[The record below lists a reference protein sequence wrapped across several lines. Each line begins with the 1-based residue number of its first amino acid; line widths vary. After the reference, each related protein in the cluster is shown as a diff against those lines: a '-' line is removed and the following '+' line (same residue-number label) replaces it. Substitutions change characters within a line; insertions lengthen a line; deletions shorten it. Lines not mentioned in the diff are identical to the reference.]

1 MIRVSIVE
9 DNDQFRKALETIITH
24 GKDTTL
30 VGSYTSAEKA
40 LTGLEQ
46 SPPDVAIVDVSLP
59 GMSGPELI
67 VRLKNKIHQTQFMVC
82 TIHDDNDTIFEAL
95 KSGAAGYIL
104 KDPVTAEEILKAIR
118 DLYNGGSPMS
128 PFIARKVIGSFQK
141 PVINDVN
148 SLLSLREKEVLELV
162 AQGLLYKE
170 IALRLTISTE
180 TVKKHLK
187 NIYQKLHVQNKVEA
201 LNKFRLFAI

>member
-1 MIRVSIVE
+1 MIRVSIIE

-24 GKDTTL
+24 GKDTAL

-40 LTGLEQ
+40 LIGLEQ

-59 GMSGPELI
+59 GMSGPDLI

-201 LNKFRLFAI
+201 LNKFRLL

>member
-9 DNDQFRKALETIITH
+9 DNDQFRKALETIISH
-24 GKDTTL
+24 GKDTVL
-30 VGSYTSAEKA
+30 AGSYTSAEKA
-40 LTGLEQ
+40 LSGMGQ
-46 SPPDVAIVDVSLP
+46 MPPDVAIIDISLP
-59 GMSGPELI
+59 GMRGPELI

-118 DLYNGGSPMS
+118 DLYDGGSPMS

-141 PVINDVN
+141 PMINDVN

-201 LNKFRLFAI
+201 LNKFRLL

>member
-1 MIRVSIVE
+1 MIKVAIVE
-9 DNDQFRKALETIITH
+9 DNDQFRKALETIINQE
-24 GKDTTL
+24 KDTEL
-30 VGSYTSAEKA
+30 LGSYTSAEKA
-40 LTGLEQ
+40 LSALEQ
-46 SPPDVAIVDVSLP
+46 SPPDIAIIDISLP
-59 GMSGPELI
+59 GMKGTELI
-67 VRLKNKIHQTQFMVC
+67 VRLRDKLRHTLFMVC

-95 KSGAAGYIL
+95 KCGAAGYIL
-104 KDPVTAEEILKAIR
+104 KDPVTAEEIIKAIR

-128 PFIARKVIGSFQK
+128 PFIARKVIGTFQK

-148 SLLSLREKEVLELV
+148 SLLSQREKEVLELV

-170 IALRLTISTE
+170 IALRLTISAE

-201 LNKFRLFAI
+201 LNKFRSR